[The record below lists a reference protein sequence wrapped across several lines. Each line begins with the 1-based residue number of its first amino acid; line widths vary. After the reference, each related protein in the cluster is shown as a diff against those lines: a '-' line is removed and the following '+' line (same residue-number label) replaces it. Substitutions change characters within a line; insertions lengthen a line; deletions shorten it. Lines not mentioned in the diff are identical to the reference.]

1 MLAREKLDL
10 DRHRN
15 MPVTQQFS
23 VNAITLGGRSSMDVV
38 KAGSKAAAGAGST
51 AAVSSPCQ
59 TGCNCRDMLSSR
71 RLRNASLP

>member
-38 KAGSKAAAGAGST
+38 KAGST

-59 TGCNCRDMLSSR
+59 PGCNYHTMLFR
-71 RLRNASLP
+71 R